1 MRILALTAGAARM
14 YCGSCLRD
22 NSLAAELKRQGH
34 HVTLLPLY
42 TPTRTDE
49 PNVSEPK
56 VFLNGISVCLCQE
69 AAFFRR
75 PRPLLDRL
83 WDAPWMLK
91 LASQTSIR
99 VNPHSLGAMTVSMLR
114 GEAGYQLKDIR
125 KLTTFLRTEEPPDI
139 AILPNSLLIGLA
151 RPIRDA
157 LRRPVA
163 CTLQGEELFL
173 NQLLEPYRSQAL
185 ELIRAK
191 VDDVDGFVAVS
202 EFCADYWQGKLGI
215 SDRMMHVV
223 PLGIDPEGYGPPARV
238 PGAPFKV
245 GFFARVAPEKGLHTL
260 AESYVRLR
268 RETDFSGSLLE
279 AAGYLAP
286 EHRSYLHGVERLM
299 KDAGLAHEFHY
310 RGELDRERK
319 IEFLRSLSVLSVPST
334 YDEPKGIFLLEA
346 MASGVP
352 VVQPRRGTFRE
363 IIERTGG
370 GVMVEPGDEAG
381 LADGIYALW
390 KNPERAAEMG
400 QRGAEGVRRYF
411 SASQMAVRAIEAY
424 QAIATTQAHA

>member
-1 MRILALTAGAARM
+1 M

-125 KLTTFLRTEEPPDI
+125 KLTTFLRSEEPPDI

-191 VDDVDGFVAVS
+191 VEDVDGFVAVS

-286 EHRSYLHGVERLM
+286 EHRGYLHGVERLM

-370 GVMVEPGDEAG
+370 GVMVEPGDEAS
-381 LADGIYALW
+381 LADGIYGLW

-400 QRGAEGVRRYF
+400 QRGAEGVRRCY
-411 SASQMAVRAIEAY
+411 SASQMAVRALEAF
-424 QAIATTQAHA
+424 QAIATTQTQA

>member
-1 MRILALTAGAARM
+1 M

-22 NSLAAELKRQGH
+22 NALAAELKRQGH

-49 PNVSEPK
+49 PNVSEPT

-114 GEAGYQLKDIR
+114 GESGFQLKDIR
-125 KLTTFLRTEEPPDI
+125 KLTAFLRTEEPPDI
-139 AILPNSLLIGLA
+139 ATLPNSLLIGLA
-151 RPIRDA
+151 RPIREA

-191 VDDVDGFVAVS
+191 CEDVDGFLAVS
-202 EFCADYWQGKLGI
+202 EFCADYWQAKLGI
-215 SDRMMHVV
+215 PDRKLHVV

-245 GFFARVAPEKGLHTL
+245 GFFARVAPEKGLHLL

-268 RETDFSGSLLE
+268 RESDFAGSTLE
-279 AAGYLAP
+279 VAGYLAP
-286 EHRSYLHGVERLM
+286 EHRDYLHGVERLM

-310 RGELDRERK
+310 RGELDRAGK
-319 IEFLRSLSVLSVPST
+319 IEFLQSLNILSVPST

-352 VVQPRRGTFRE
+352 VVQPRRGAFRE
-363 IIERTGG
+363 ILERTGG
-370 GVMVEPGDEAG
+370 GVMVEPGDAAS
-381 LADGIYALW
+381 LADGIYSLW
-390 KNPERAAEMG
+390 KNPELAAELG
-400 QRGAEGVRRYF
+400 RRGAEGVRRYF
-411 SASQMAVRAIEAY
+411 SASHMAARALAAF
-424 QAIATTQAHA
+424 QAIITTETHA

>member
-1 MRILALTAGAARM
+1 M

-22 NSLAAELKRQGH
+22 NALAAELKRQGH
-34 HVTLLPLY
+34 HVVLLPLY

-49 PNVSEPK
+49 PNVSEPT

-114 GEAGYQLKDIR
+114 GESGYQLKDIR
-125 KLTTFLRTEEPPDI
+125 KLTAFLRTEEPPDI
-139 AILPNSLLIGLA
+139 ATLPNSLLIGLA
-151 RPIRDA
+151 RPIREA

-191 VDDVDGFVAVS
+191 CEDVDGFLAVS
-202 EFCADYWQGKLGI
+202 EFCADYWQAKLGI
-215 SDRMMHVV
+215 PDRKLHVV

-245 GFFARVAPEKGLHTL
+245 GFFARVAPEKGLHLL

-268 RETDFSGSLLE
+268 RERDFAGSALE
-279 AAGYLAP
+279 VAGYLAP
-286 EHRSYLHGVERLM
+286 EHRGYLHGVERLM

-310 RGELDRERK
+310 RGELDRAGK
-319 IEFLRSLSVLSVPST
+319 IEFLRSLNILSVPST

-363 IIERTGG
+363 ILERTGG
-370 GVMVEPGDEAG
+370 GVMVEPGDAAS
-381 LADGIYALW
+381 LADGIYSLW
-390 KNPERAAEMG
+390 KNPELAAELG
-400 QRGAEGVRRYF
+400 RRGAEGVRQFY
-411 SASQMAVRAIEAY
+411 SASQMAARALAALQVI
-424 QAIATTQAHA
+424 AHA

>member
-22 NSLAAELKRQGH
+22 NTLAAELKRQGH
-34 HVTLLPLY
+34 HVVLLPLY

-49 PNVSEPK
+49 PNVSEPT

-114 GEAGYQLKDIR
+114 GEAGHQLKDIR

-151 RPIRDA
+151 RPIREA
-157 LRRPVA
+157 LHRPVA

-191 VDDVDGFVAVS
+191 CEDVDGFLAVS
-202 EFCADYWQGKLGI
+202 EFCADYWQAKLGI
-215 SDRMMHVV
+215 PDRKLHVV

-245 GFFARVAPEKGLHTL
+245 GFFARVAPEKGLHLL

-268 RETDFSGSLLE
+268 RERDFAGSALE
-279 AAGYLAP
+279 VAGYLAP
-286 EHRSYLHGVERLM
+286 EHRGYLHSVERLM

-310 RGELDRERK
+310 RGELDRAQK
-319 IEFLRSLSVLSVPST
+319 IEFLRSLNILSVPST

-352 VVQPRRGTFRE
+352 VVEPRRGAFRE
-363 IIERTGG
+363 ILERTGG
-370 GVMVEPGDEAG
+370 GIMVEPGDAAS
-381 LADGIYALW
+381 LADGIYSLW
-390 KNPERAAEMG
+390 KNPELAAELG
-400 QRGAEGVRRYF
+400 RRGAEGVRQFY
-411 SASQMAVRAIEAY
+411 SASQMAARALAALQVI
-424 QAIATTQAHA
+424 AHA

>member
-22 NSLAAELKRQGH
+22 NTLAAELKRQGH
-34 HVTLLPLY
+34 HVILLPLY

-49 PNVSEPK
+49 LNVSEPK

-99 VNPHSLGAMTVSMLR
+99 VNPDSLGAMTVSMLR

-125 KLTTFLRTEEPPDI
+125 KLTTFLRTEEAPDI
-139 AILPNSLLIGLA
+139 ATLPNSLLIGLA
-151 RPIRDA
+151 RPIREA

-173 NQLLEPYRSQAL
+173 DQLCEPYRSQAL

-191 VDDVDGFVAVS
+191 CEDVDGFMAVS
-202 EFCADYWQGKLGI
+202 EFSADYWQGKLGI
-215 SDRMMHVV
+215 PDRKLHVV
-223 PLGIDPEGYGPPARV
+223 PLGIDADGYGPPARV

-245 GFFARVAPEKGLHTL
+245 GFFARVAPEKGLHLL

-268 RETDFSGSLLE
+268 RETDFSGSALE
-279 AAGYLAP
+279 VAGYLAP

-299 KDAGLAHEFHY
+299 KNAGLAHEFHY
-310 RGELDRERK
+310 RGELDRAQK
-319 IEFLRSLSVLSVPST
+319 IEFLRSLNLLSVPST
-334 YDEPKGIFLLEA
+334 YNEPKGIFVLEA

-352 VVQPRRGTFRE
+352 VVQPRRGAFRE
-363 IIERTGG
+363 IVERTGG
-370 GVMVEPGDEAG
+370 GVMVEPGDAVS
-381 LADGIYALW
+381 LADGIYGLS
-390 KNPERAAEMG
+390 KNPELAAELG
-400 QRGAEGVRRYF
+400 RRGAEGVRRYF
-411 SASQMAVRAIEAY
+411 SASHMAGRALAAY

>member
-1 MRILALTAGAARM
+1 M

-22 NSLAAELKRQGH
+22 NALAAELKRQGH
-34 HVTLLPLY
+34 HVVLLPLY

-49 PNVSEPK
+49 PNVSEPH

-114 GEAGYQLKDIR
+114 GESGFQLKDIR
-125 KLTTFLRTEEPPDI
+125 KLTAFLRTEEPPDI
-139 AILPNSLLIGLA
+139 ATLPNSLLIGLA
-151 RPIRDA
+151 RPIREA
-157 LRRPVA
+157 LHRPVA

-191 VDDVDGFVAVS
+191 VEDVDGFLAVS

-215 SDRMMHVV
+215 PDRKLHVV
-223 PLGIDPEGYGPPARV
+223 PLGIDAEGYGPPARV

-245 GFFARVAPEKGLHTL
+245 GFFARVAPEKGLHLL

-268 RETDFSGSLLE
+268 RESDFAGSTLE
-279 AAGYLAP
+279 VAGYLAP
-286 EHRSYLHGVERLM
+286 EHRDYLHGVERLM

-310 RGELDRERK
+310 RGELDRAQK
-319 IEFLRSLSVLSVPST
+319 IEFLRSLSILSVPST

-352 VVQPRRGTFRE
+352 VVEPRRGAFRE
-363 IIERTGG
+363 ILERTGG
-370 GVMVEPGDEAG
+370 GIMVEPGDAAS
-381 LADGIYALW
+381 LADGIYSLW
-390 KNPERAAEMG
+390 KNPELAAELG
-400 QRGAEGVRRYF
+400 RRGAEGVRKYF
-411 SASQMAVRAIEAY
+411 SASHMAARALVAFQVI
-424 QAIATTQAHA
+424 AHA

>member
-1 MRILALTAGAARM
+1 M

-22 NSLAAELKRQGH
+22 NALAAELKRQGH

-49 PNVSEPK
+49 PNVSEPT

-114 GEAGYQLKDIR
+114 GESGYQLKDIR
-125 KLTTFLRTEEPPDI
+125 KLTAFLRTEEPPDI
-139 AILPNSLLIGLA
+139 ATLPNSLLIGLA
-151 RPIRDA
+151 RPIREA

-191 VDDVDGFVAVS
+191 CEDVDGFLAVS
-202 EFCADYWQGKLGI
+202 EFCADYWQAKLGI
-215 SDRMMHVV
+215 PDRKLHVV

-245 GFFARVAPEKGLHTL
+245 GFFARVAPEKGLHLL

-268 RETDFSGSLLE
+268 RERDFAGSALE
-279 AAGYLAP
+279 VAGYLAP
-286 EHRSYLHGVERLM
+286 EHRGYLHGVERLM

-310 RGELDRERK
+310 RGELDRAGK
-319 IEFLRSLSVLSVPST
+319 IEFLQSLNILSVPST

-363 IIERTGG
+363 ILERTGG
-370 GVMVEPGDEAG
+370 GVMVEPGDAAS
-381 LADGIYALW
+381 LADGIYSLW
-390 KNPERAAEMG
+390 KNPELAAELG
-400 QRGAEGVRRYF
+400 RRGAEGVRRYF
-411 SASQMAVRAIEAY
+411 SASHMAARALAAF
-424 QAIATTQAHA
+424 QAIITTETHA